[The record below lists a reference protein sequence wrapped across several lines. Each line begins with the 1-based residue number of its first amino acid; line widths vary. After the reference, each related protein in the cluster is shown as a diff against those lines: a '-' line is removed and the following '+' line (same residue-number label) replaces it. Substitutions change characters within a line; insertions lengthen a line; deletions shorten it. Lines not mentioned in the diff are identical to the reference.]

1 MYTTCICHLY
11 IWITIEFFIFTCMY
25 NLLVQ
30 IEEIDSSSIKKN
42 IIYGNFNMKVG
53 YEKIISLISTV
64 LQLLNLYYRDHRGL
78 QVDPGQRLASIW
90 PNWSVNWM

>member
-1 MYTTCICHLY
+1 MSLIHLDHHRILY
-11 IWITIEFFIFTCMY
+11 FHMHVQSACSNLGNRFFF
-25 NLLVQ
+25 N
-30 IEEIDSSSIKKN
+30 KKN
-42 IIYGNFNMKVG
+42 IGYGNFNMEVG

>member
-1 MYTTCICHLY
+1 
-11 IWITIEFFIFTCMY
+11 
-25 NLLVQ
+25 
-30 IEEIDSSSIKKN
+30 
-42 IIYGNFNMKVG
+42 MKVG